1 MSSGGFWKQPSATP
15 SRNWQT
21 FRGSSL
27 PANCCTIIAW
37 SCAQLRVFPPSLFAK
52 LAVIATPQLRSC
64 QAYEVTNLLWA
75 FAEFYKYEQDTANGV
90 VSEVRALL
98 DSVAEVF
105 SGRRP
110 GDFKVQVLTS
120 ALMSVSALPWNPS
133 FSSTWLLNSSF
144 QELFSRWG
152 ELELEGQAQVAVA
165 LERLRVKCAP
175 FFESLLRSA
184 GQEFPAVKISLE
196 AHLLSRAR

>member
-1 MSSGGFWKQPSATP
+1 MGLGYSAP
-15 SRNWQT
+15 K
-21 FRGSSL
+21 
-27 PANCCTIIAW
+27 AW

-52 LAVIATPQLRSC
+52 LAAIATPQLRSC
-64 QAYEVTNLLWA
+64 QAYEITNLLWA

-196 AHLLSRAR
+196 AYLLSRAR